1 MDMGVRT
8 KELFVEDRRDFRVIH
23 NPKTDIEVQS
33 TILEDTV
40 SNTKLYHKMKRVMD
54 VICSLAAL
62 IVLSPVFLITIIFI
76 RLEDGGPA
84 IFKQKRNGYRGK
96 VFWMYKF
103 RSMCINAEKL
113 HKTLLTRNEADGPV
127 FKIKCDPRVTKVG
140 KFIRK
145 TSIDELPQL
154 INVLRGEMTIVGPR
168 PIVTYETDLMSDYEK
183 QRMLVKPG
191 LTCYWQCSGR
201 NDVSFHDWI
210 EMDLKYIREASLWV
224 DFKIICKTALMVIRG
239 TGAY

>member
-1 MDMGVRT
+1 MDMGVQT
-8 KELFVEDRRDFRVIH
+8 KELT
-23 NPKTDIEVQS
+23 KS
-33 TILEDTV
+33 V
-40 SNTKLYHKMKRVMD
+40 SNVKIYFGIKRVMD
-54 VICSLAAL
+54 IICSLAAL
-62 IVLSPVFLITIIFI
+62 IILSPVILVTYISIYC
-76 RLEDGGPA
+76 EDGGPA
-84 IFKQKRNGYRGK
+84 IFKQQRNGYRGK

-103 RSMCINAEKL
+103 RSMCKDAERL
-113 HKTLLTRNEADGPV
+113 HKTLLSQNEADGPV

-154 INVLRGEMTIVGPR
+154 LNVLKGEMSLVGPR

-183 QRMLVKPG
+183 QRMLIKPG

-201 NDVSFHDWI
+201 NDVSFDAWI
-210 EMDLKYIREASLWV
+210 EMDLKYIQEASLWV
-224 DFKIICKTALMVIRG
+224 DLKIILKTALMVIRG